1 MYKAIPK
8 QILNIRFNK
17 DIFKLFLKNQLI
29 KGDFIKEFEQ
39 KFASYIG
46 VKYAIAT
53 SSARISLYLILKALD
68 LERGSEVILPNYTFH
83 AVITAIKDAK
93 LKPVFVDIDKTFNMN
108 PNLIEKVI
116 TKKTKVILV
125 THLFGQ
131 PCDLDKIIKIAN
143 KHNLIIIEDCAQA
156 LGAEYRNK
164 KVGSFGLANYFS
176 FSFKN
181 IHTLDGGMITTND
194 KKLAEKIRKLN
205 NYPFPS
211 NFIIIKKLFQLFLLK
226 IFTNR
231 IFFTI
236 FTFPVLYINSFFSN
250 KDLIYDLMK
259 EPYSEKISPNFKK
272 QFTNIQALF
281 GLEQLKKLDLLNQKQ
296 IRNAKYLLRFVNKPR
311 LELKNVKNTYYQ
323 FFITTKNKNEM
334 YLKLLRKGM
343 DTQKNYC
350 QLCSKLIGDNKKY
363 PISEKLAEE
372 ILHIPVYSKLDI
384 KDMNYISK
392 L

>member
-194 KKLAEKIRKLN
+194 KKVAEKIRKLN